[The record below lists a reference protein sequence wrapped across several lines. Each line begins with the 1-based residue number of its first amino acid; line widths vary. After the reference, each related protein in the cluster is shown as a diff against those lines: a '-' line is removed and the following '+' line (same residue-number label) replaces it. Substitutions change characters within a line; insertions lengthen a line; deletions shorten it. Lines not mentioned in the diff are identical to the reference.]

1 MSKITN
7 ENDEMIEK
15 KLEYIGLNL
24 EKIPTF
30 LKEFE
35 PLNFRPLKSYDDI
48 IYKVYQYIDI
58 KKIEILITPTDRLTE
73 LKEKYK
79 LARPLYMYL
88 DSKNEENIDKF
99 ATFLEM
105 LSNMDIQRIEQIEE
119 EQEKLKEKIPYKV
132 KYPNHYIW
140 QIYYSD
146 YAQKYFMLVPT
157 NEQDNSELFYLLKK
171 QIQARKSR
179 KKEVVFAPI
188 THLDYSG
195 QFLTKAE
202 IEDIENYLWYFTKEW
217 ASVYEVYD
225 LKNKMSIR
233 IVGTT
238 PVYEKIKSN
247 YCITLNSKDEAIT
260 FYKLLKA
267 MFILATGASEEYKF
281 TSKIT
286 EDGTLAFYYKE
297 KQVVYEELS
306 EFINHEHSEKI
317 DRIKKEI
324 SETTKLRRRLKRF
337 NNLVEELTQEYLA
350 KQRQIATFLE
360 CKKTFFGKVKYFF
373 KKKKEEPIVTKKESL
388 RDKEEIREA
397 EERKNLY
404 EEKTQYTIEDL
415 INICTKL
422 QEKQKENTNLNI
434 DIKAIENKKDILAKK
449 IENAEMYIKEI
460 DSHKK
465 SIFEFWKYTSKDE
478 VQTLNEGEAQDEEKR
493 DKIAK
498 FFNYETDLEDL
509 GKIVDEIQRRKLSK
523 NETDAIFAI
532 RHATNS
538 MREMIKEKYSGELE
552 NIKIN
557 ETIIEKELE
566 KLKEEYTENLD
577 YITIKDIDIF
587 GGLSEDKTK
596 IKLIH
601 NQKHREIEKDKYKI
615 LNANLDTSIEI
626 YKDTIRNYVN
636 LIVEAFNKITTPY
649 NMAVYRI
656 SNKKKV
662 EGIEIFNIN
671 PQDEIQKV
679 MDSKKEKITLCR
691 VNMKE
696 NMPIIFYSNITFF
709 DNFNKTLP
717 VGMDLSSEV
726 LINFNKIK
734 AAGPKEKSFY
744 MNFAVNEF
752 EMDTKLI
759 QVYEYTAEEKTEEK

>member
-15 KLEYIGLNL
+15 KLEYIGLDL
-24 EKIPTF
+24 EKIPKF
-30 LKEFE
+30 LTEYE
-35 PLNFRPLKSYDDI
+35 PLNFRPLKSYDDV

-79 LARPLYMYL
+79 LARPICTYL
-88 DSKNEENIDKF
+88 DSKNEENIERF
-99 ATFLEM
+99 ATFLEI
-105 LSNMDIQRIEQIEE
+105 LSTMSKQRIEQIEE
-119 EQEKLKEKIPYKV
+119 EQEKLKEKIPYVV

-157 NEQDNSELFYLLKK
+157 NEQDNNALFYLLKK
-171 QIQARKSR
+171 QIEARKSR
-179 KKEVVFAPI
+179 KKEVIFAPI

-225 LKNKMSIR
+225 IKNKMSIR
-233 IVGTT
+233 IVGKT
-238 PVYEKIKSN
+238 PVYEKIKSD
-247 YCITLNSKDEAIT
+247 YCIILNSKEEAIT

-281 TSKIT
+281 TSKIA
-286 EDGTLAFYYKE
+286 EDGTLGFYYKE
-297 KQVVYEELS
+297 KKVVYEELS
-306 EFINHEHSEKI
+306 EFINNEYQDKI
-317 DRIKKEI
+317 ERIKKAI

-360 CKKTFFGKVKYFF
+360 CKKTFFGKVRYFF
-373 KKKKEEPIVTKKESL
+373 KKKKEEPVAIKKESL

-397 EERKNLY
+397 EELKNLY
-404 EEKTQYTIEDL
+404 EEKAQYTIEDL

-422 QEKQKENTNLNI
+422 HEKQKENTNLNI

-449 IENAEMYIKEI
+449 LENAEMYIKEI

-478 VQTLNEGEAQDEEKR
+478 VQTLNEGEEQEEEKR
-493 DKIAK
+493 EKIAK

-523 NETDAIFAI
+523 NETDAIFAM
-532 RHATNS
+532 RCATNS
-538 MREMIKEKYSGELE
+538 MREMIKTKYNQEAE
-552 NIKIN
+552 ETKIN
-557 ETIIEKELE
+557 ESIIEKELE
-566 KLKEEYTENLD
+566 SLKEEYTSNLE

-615 LNANLDTSIEI
+615 LNTNLDTTIEV
-626 YKDTIRNYVN
+626 YKDTLNNYTN
-636 LIVEAFNKITTPY
+636 LILEAFNKITTPY
-649 NMAVYRI
+649 NMSVYRI

-671 PQDEIQKV
+671 PQNEIQKI
-679 MDSKKEKITLCR
+679 MDSKKEKIMLCR

-696 NMPIIFYSNITFF
+696 NMPMIFYSNITFF

-726 LINFNKIK
+726 LVNFNKIK
-734 AAGPKEKSFY
+734 ITGPKENRFY
-744 MNFAVNEF
+744 MNFAINEF
-752 EMDTKLI
+752 EINTKLI
-759 QVYEYTAEEKTEEK
+759 QVYEYTAEEQQEGK